1 MTVWLLTRDFLKPV
15 LIQPEFLNRVFNLL
29 FTLWKVA
36 PKLAPHVFTYTW
48 IHLSFSQELQV
59 LFILSDCISYK
70 PGAKDLSKLPTIV
83 ECFDLVLNQPVL
95 IDIILIKPKSA
106 FILSVLKI
114 SKESL
119 YSDDGLS
126 FTDVRSNNILFLLD
140 RFQPKFYLLNQYSS
154 FVFSESSL

>member
-1 MTVWLLTRDFLKPV
+1 MTVWLLTRDLLKPV

-29 FTLWKVA
+29 FTLWKIA
-36 PKLAPHVFTYTW
+36 PELAPHVFTYTW

-59 LFILSDCISYK
+59 LFILSDCVSHK

-95 IDIILIKPKSA
+95 IDIFLIKSKSA
-106 FILSVLKI
+106 FILSILKI

-126 FTDVRSNNILFLLD
+126 FTDVRSNYILFLLD
-140 RFQPKFYLLNQYSS
+140 GFQPKFYLLNQYSS
-154 FVFSESSL
+154 FVFSESPL

>member
-1 MTVWLLTRDFLKPV
+1 MTIWLLTRDFLKPV

-36 PKLAPHVFTYTW
+36 PELAPHVFTYTW

-59 LFILSDCISYK
+59 LFVLSDCVSYK

-95 IDIILIKPKSA
+95 IDIFLIKPKSA

-114 SKESL
+114 SNESL

-126 FTDVRSNNILFLLD
+126 FTDVRSNDILFLLD
-140 RFQPKFYLLNQYSS
+140 CFQPKFYLLNQYSS